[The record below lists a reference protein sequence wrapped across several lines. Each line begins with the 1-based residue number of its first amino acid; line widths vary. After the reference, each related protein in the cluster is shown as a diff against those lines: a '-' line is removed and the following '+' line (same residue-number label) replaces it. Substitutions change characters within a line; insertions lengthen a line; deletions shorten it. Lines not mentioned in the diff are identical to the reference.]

1 MYRPVP
7 CICDGQFLRKC
18 LAFHCYGRHL
28 KTKYLLKQGEV
39 KALYETLAVVNVY
52 MVMDTLS
59 DTLAKAEIETLN
71 ERKARRIRP

>member
-1 MYRPVP
+1 MQAIAVRVAVVN
-7 CICDGQFLRKC
+7 FKT
-18 LAFHCYGRHL
+18 L

-39 KALYETLAVVNVY
+39 KALFETLAVVNVY

-71 ERKARRIRP
+71 ERKARRIRS